1 MYCIILHMR
10 KTNISIMF
18 YPVPSR
24 NLLAWSERWNEG
36 WSEGGMEE
44 GMEWSVGGEM
54 HLETGLLHTRAY
66 MYDHSKQ
73 DNLDLNGSRVTH
85 VLLLIS
91 S

>member
-36 WSEGGMEE
+36 
-44 GMEWSVGGEM
+44 WSVGGEM